1 MDSLYDCGMF
11 PAHRSS
17 VTTYVS
23 SSAIVG
29 AIIFSTLFGM
39 LSGPGAF
46 LFGNFCMTFLTSS
59 GVMIVGIWMVAVC
72 CWLFLISLRSASPS
86 PGKNLSANI
95 QALFSLSYIASSCL
109 FHLSAGMC
117 ATLIPGACLLH
128 LDIRQS
134 PLLFIPSLIVN
145 SFRNLLQDA
154 LLPHFSS
161 FLSRFF
167 RAFIDCLRCAAGER
181 R

>member
-1 MDSLYDCGMF
+1 MTAC
-11 PAHRSS
+11 A
-17 VTTYVS
+17 S

-29 AIIFSTLFGM
+29 AIIFSTSFGM

-46 LFGNFCMTFLTSS
+46 PFRNFCITFLTSS
-59 GVMIVGIWMVAVC
+59 GVTIVGMWMVAVY
-72 CWLFLISLRSASPS
+72 CWLFSISLRSASPS
-86 PGKNLSANI
+86 PRKNLSANI
-95 QALFSLSYIASSCL
+95 QALFSSSCVASSCP
-109 FHLSAGMC
+109 FRLSAGMC
-117 ATLIPGACLLH
+117 ATLVPGTCLLH

-134 PLLFIPSLIVN
+134 PLLFIPSLVVN

-167 RAFIDCLRCAAGER
+167 RAFIDYLRCATRER